1 MLYFALGI
9 VLSFFSFLEIISKNR
24 NFFKIVFFVLLF
36 LMLLLVGLRDG
47 RVVGMDS
54 PAYYE
59 FYLDQLP
66 SVEIG
71 YKYLNYFFSSLGL
84 NYNIFLLFINFI
96 ILFNISKFIRLNSYY
111 LILPLFIYFSDFF
124 FYYSFSGIRQSIAIS
139 FAALSIYYIFEN
151 KNKLALLLIL
161 IGSLFHVTALIFI
174 VAFFVPNARSKI
186 SKYAKFFIV
195 LIVGAVLGSYI
206 IESVPYLNSK
216 FIYYSSSQDQLDNTF
231 FNYIIGII
239 KRLIVLI
246 SVLLVFRNFF
256 SNNKNFYLY
265 NLYLVG
271 FVVYVASYL
280 ISPDFGVRLGSY
292 FIVVDCLLISRYI
305 SSSNQLM
312 NKIVLFLVFILVAMY
327 KIYTYTLLDAF
338 EYKLLGL

>member
-151 KNKLALLLIL
+151 KNKVALLLIL
-161 IGSLFHVTALIFI
+161 IGSLFL
-174 VAFFVPNARSKI
+174 S
-186 SKYAKFFIV
+186 
-195 LIVGAVLGSYI
+195 
-206 IESVPYLNSK
+206 
-216 FIYYSSSQDQLDNTF
+216 
-231 FNYIIGII
+231 
-239 KRLIVLI
+239 
-246 SVLLVFRNFF
+246 LLF
-256 SNNKNFYLY
+256 
-265 NLYLVG
+265 
-271 FVVYVASYL
+271 
-280 ISPDFGVRLGSY
+280 DY
-292 FIVVDCLLISRYI
+292 F
-305 SSSNQLM
+305 Q
-312 NKIVLFLVFILVAMY
+312 
-327 KIYTYTLLDAF
+327 
-338 EYKLLGL
+338 